1 MVPGQ
6 SNPYQTLLAD
16 ALRELGIEV
25 RLGDGPT
32 RRPVA
37 PVLLAW
43 VRAGM
48 PRVIHLHWLHRYL
61 EPVLGRRKWAARRT
75 LLELRI
81 LRRLGVRVIWTLH
94 NIGEHDGKHQSL
106 ETAFHRQVVELSDV
120 VICHCEATRQLAIDA
135 YGLPAPTHDRLRV
148 VAHGNYAGWY
158 ADTLGR
164 DAARAALG
172 MTNGERVFLF
182 IGQVRGYKGVEELL
196 RVFGALDA
204 PDARLIIAGRPNK
217 KQTRTNVQAA
227 AAGDPRVSL
236 ALETI
241 PDDRMQV
248 YLRGADAVVLPY
260 RDVLTSGSAIL
271 AMTFGQPVIA
281 PAIGCLPE
289 SLGSE
294 GTILYAAD
302 DPNGLADALRMA
314 LSVDLAALGKRA
326 AAHAATLDWGPIA
339 RRTAELY
346 TAK

>member
-1 MVPGQ
+1 MVPAQ

-16 ALRELGIEV
+16 ALRDEGLTV
-25 RLGDGPT
+25 TLGDGPT

-37 PVLLAW
+37 PLMIAW

-48 PRVIHLHWLHRYL
+48 PRVIHLHWMHRYL
-61 EPVLGRRKWAARRT
+61 EPLLGHRSWASRRT
-75 LLELRI
+75 LLELRV
-81 LRRLGVRVIWTLH
+81 LRRLGVRVVWTLH
-94 NIGEHDGKHQSL
+94 NIGEHDGKHKSL
-106 ETAFHRQVVELSDV
+106 ETAFHRRLVELSDAV
-120 VICHCEATRQLAIDA
+120 VCHCEAARQMAIDA
-135 YGLPAPTHDRLRV
+135 YDLPPSTHDRLRV
-148 VAHGNYAGWY
+148 VAHGNYSGWY

-172 MTNGERVFLF
+172 MTSGERVFLF

-196 RVFGALDA
+196 SVFAALDA

-217 KQTRTNVQAA
+217 KQTRINVEAA
-227 AAGDPRVSL
+227 AARDARISC

-302 DPNGLADALRMA
+302 APNALADALRTA
-314 LSVDLAALGKRA
+314 LTVDLAVLGERA
-326 AAHAATLDWGPIA
+326 AAHAATLAWGPIA
-339 RRTAELY
+339 RSTVELY